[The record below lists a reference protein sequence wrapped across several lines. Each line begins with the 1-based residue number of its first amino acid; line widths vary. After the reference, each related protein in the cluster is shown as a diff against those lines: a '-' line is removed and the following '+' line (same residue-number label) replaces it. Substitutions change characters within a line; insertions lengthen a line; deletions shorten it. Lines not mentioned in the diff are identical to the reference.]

1 MDIERK
7 APPRFAAE
15 RQRLTLEK
23 LKARGRLEAS
33 DLAQEFNVTSETVRR
48 DLDALAELG
57 LVRRVHGGAI
67 PVDQNN
73 TIPDLG
79 ARTGQMFA
87 EKQWIAAAAAKLLPE
102 FGAVFLDAGSTT
114 LPMTPFVPQFADLT
128 IVTNSLPLASALAVR
143 GGPKVQTLGGVVR
156 GSALAEVGPWAMQNL
171 ESLHLDLAIIAT
183 SGVSLDHAFST
194 ATSSEAV
201 IKRAVIRS
209 ARRVVV
215 VCDHTKIGSNFFER
229 FAELTDVDVLITDV
243 GARPE
248 QIEALRAAG
257 IEVVVAGP
265 NLEEPEVSAGAFSS
279 ETVSGA

>member
-67 PVDQNN
+67 PVDQSN

>member
-1 MDIERK
+1 MAIEPK

-15 RQRLTLEK
+15 RQKLTLEK
-23 LKARGRLEAS
+23 LKVRGRLEAS

-67 PVDQNN
+67 PVDERN
-73 TIPDLG
+73 TVPDLG
-79 ARTGQMFA
+79 ARTGQMLA
-87 EKQWIAAAAAKLLPE
+87 EKQWIAATAAKLLPE

-114 LPMTPFVPQFADLT
+114 LPMTDFVPQFADLT
-128 IVTNSLPLASALAVR
+128 IVTNSLPLASALAMR

-156 GSALAEVGPWAMQNL
+156 GSALAEVGPWAMQSL
-171 ESLHLDLAIIAT
+171 ASLHLDLAIIAT

-194 ATSSEAV
+194 PTSSEAV

-209 ARRVVV
+209 AKRVVV

-243 GARPE
+243 GATPE
-248 QIEALRAAG
+248 QIEALRATG
-257 IEVVVAGP
+257 IEVLVAGP
-265 NLEEPEVSAGAFSS
+265 SFEASDVHAGAYSAYNRRG
-279 ETVSGA
+279 T